1 MTIGALSLP
10 TRWQEGWRVAREPL
24 PALALGLIVLGLA
37 FHEEVTSAVS
47 IWYEST
53 AYSHC
58 FFIIPIAAYL
68 AWDRRH
74 NLAGVPIEPLPWVA
88 FLTLPLGFAWL
99 VAERLG
105 IMEGRQLIAMT
116 LVEVLFLAVLGW
128 RMFRALA
135 APLLYLYFLVPF
147 GAFITPQLQDFT
159 TGFIYTG
166 LGVLQIPY
174 AGDGYMIQI
183 PEGRFY
189 VAEAC
194 AGLRFLIASIA
205 FGTLYACLIYRSF
218 TRRAVFMLASIIIP
232 IIANGLRALGIVVL
246 GHLLGSAQAAAT
258 DHILYGWLFFSIVI
272 LLLIMAGLPF
282 REDQLPS
289 AAAEPVAT
297 PPSPAPR
304 RLLLAGALAGL
315 LAMAG
320 PAASAWFD
328 RLADV
333 PITLPAPNFAAVPGC
348 WPASTVPVTTAPGV
362 AVQNF
367 NCLPGRLT
375 VTVQAFPPRSN
386 PAGVITAER
395 LATGETGAGGDPF
408 VTTLT
413 IPGIEPGTW
422 RFVVA
427 SDPAKVT
434 AAALWVD
441 GKPAVGGLTGR
452 IAMARNSLA
461 GSAYAPMLV
470 SVSTQFPVLANPGQR
485 AAAGGRTDPCVFAVT
500 VKIFRSGRATRDRR
514 RALKGVFVQGSSCAS
529 DRPRT

>member
-1 MTIGALSLP
+1 MTIGTLSLP
-10 TRWQEGWRVAREPL
+10 ARWQEGWKVVREPL

-74 NLAGVPIEPLPWVA
+74 ALAGVPIEPLPA
-88 FLTLPLGFAWL
+88 ATLLALPLGFAWL

-105 IMEGRQLIAMT
+105 IMEGRQLVAMT

-128 RMFRALA
+128 RMCRALA

-147 GAFITPQLQDFT
+147 GAFVTPQLQDFT

-174 AGDGYMIQI
+174 AGDGYMIAI

-218 TRRAVFMLASIIIP
+218 TRRAVFMAASIIIP
-232 IIANGLRALGIVVL
+232 IIANGFRALGIVVL
-246 GHLLGSAQAAAT
+246 GHILGSAQAAAA

-282 REDQLPS
+282 REDSLPA
-289 AAAEPVAT
+289 AAAEPVAS

-315 LAMAG
+315 LATAG

-328 RLADV
+328 RMADT
-333 PITLPAPNFAAVPGC
+333 PITLPAPTFATAPGC
-348 WPASTVPVTTAPGV
+348 WPASPAPVTTAPGV

-367 NCLPGRLT
+367 NCTLGRLT
-375 VTVQAFPPRSN
+375 VAVQAFPPRSN
-386 PAGVITAER
+386 PARVITAER
-395 LATGETGAGGDPF
+395 LATGENSDEPF
-408 VTTLT
+408 VSSLSV
-413 IPGIEPGTW
+413 PGIEPATW
-422 RFVVA
+422 RLVVA
-427 SDPAKVT
+427 TDPAKVT
-434 AAALWVD
+434 AAALWID

-470 SVSTQFPVLANPGQR
+470 TVSTQFPHPQVLNNEQQQAAGLIREFLMSQPKFSDQIAQLAI
-485 AAAGGRTDPCVFAVT
+485 AAAR
-500 VKIFRSGRATRDRR
+500 
-514 RALKGVFVQGSSCAS
+514 
-529 DRPRT
+529 

>member
-1 MTIGALSLP
+1 MSIDTLSLP
-10 TRWQEGWRVAREPL
+10 ARWQEGWKVARDPL
-24 PALALGLIVLGLA
+24 PAMALGLIVLGLA

-47 IWYEST
+47 VWYEST

-88 FLTLPLGFAWL
+88 LLTLPLGLAWL

-105 IMEGRQLIAMT
+105 IMEGRQLVAMT
-116 LVEVLFLAVLGW
+116 LAEVLFLAVLGW

-147 GAFITPQLQDFT
+147 GAFVTPTLQNFT
-159 TGFIYTG
+159 TGFIYAG
-166 LGVLQIPY
+166 LDFLQIPY
-174 AGDGYMIQI
+174 AADGYMIQI

-218 TRRAVFMLASIIIP
+218 TRRALFMVASIIIP
-232 IIANGLRALGIVVL
+232 IIANGFRALGIVVL

-282 REDQLPS
+282 RQDSLPA
-289 AAAEPVAT
+289 AAAEPVAA

-304 RLLLAGALAGL
+304 RLLIAGALAGL

-328 RLADV
+328 RMADI
-333 PITLPAPNFAAVPGC
+333 PITLPAPNFSAVAGC
-348 WPASTVPVTTAPGV
+348 WPASGPVTTAPGT
-362 AVQNF
+362 AAQQF

-386 PAGVITAER
+386 PARVITAER
-395 LATGETGAGGDPF
+395 LATGEIGGGDEPL
-408 VTTLT
+408 VSSLT
-413 IPGIEPGTW
+413 VPGIEPGTW
-422 RFVVA
+422 RFVVS
-427 SDPAKVT
+427 SDPARVT

-441 GKPAVGGLTGR
+441 GKPAVGGLAGR

-461 GSAYAPMLV
+461 GSAYAPMLL
-470 SVSTQFPVLANPGQR
+470 SVSTQFPHPQVLGNEQQQAAGLIRAFLISQPKLSDQITQLAM
-485 AAAGGRTDPCVFAVT
+485 AAAR
-500 VKIFRSGRATRDRR
+500 
-514 RALKGVFVQGSSCAS
+514 
-529 DRPRT
+529 